1 MWLVREPLDQGTL
14 VRVLPQA
21 SVIRTPLH
29 LVWPRTRFLPHK
41 LRVTIDLLV
50 EAIPGVLALD

>member
-1 MWLVREPLDQGTL
+1 VRQPLDQGTL
-14 VRVLPQA
+14 GRVLAQA

-50 EAIPGVLALD
+50 EAIPAVLALD